1 MPFSGEK
8 EGRRKC
14 RSADIVE
21 KTTPHGRRPLTASGE
36 GSDLTANQRRFLD
49 GLQRGAEP
57 VEAYRSAYPHARGD
71 DRVIQKRAQMLLE
84 NPVLRSAL
92 SGLPELRARLGA
104 ADSAPDADVTAGTAP
119 DGDDG
124 VLLNAQSTLEALS
137 AIATGERE
145 VLETDRNGEVRPRR
159 PSIAEQIK
167 ALELLGKHFGL
178 FSDRLPGNPGESRWF
193 KP

>member
-21 KTTPHGRRPLTASGE
+21 KTTPHGRQLLTASGE

-104 ADSAPDADVTAGTAP
+104 ADGAPDADVTAGTAP
-119 DGDDG
+119 DG

-145 VLETDRNGEVRPRR
+145 VLETDKNGEVRPRR